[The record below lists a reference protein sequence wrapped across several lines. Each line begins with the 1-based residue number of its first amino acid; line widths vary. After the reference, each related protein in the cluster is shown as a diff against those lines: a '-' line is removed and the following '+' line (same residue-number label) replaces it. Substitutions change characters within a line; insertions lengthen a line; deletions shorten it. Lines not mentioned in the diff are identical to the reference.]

1 MITSI
6 IKSHTQAFYE
16 VIYLFTK
23 HRQLTW
29 EMAKREITDR
39 YTGQILGS
47 IWAILHPLTLILVYV
62 FIFVVVFK
70 IKIGGTTEMPLDYT
84 TYLLSGLI
92 PWLSFQESL
101 SKSSTVIN
109 NHANLVKQV
118 VFPIEILPIKSV
130 VSSLITQLIFLV
142 ILIAY
147 VLISQKFLPLTYFL
161 LPILVFLQSLSMLG
175 VAYILSSIGAY
186 FKDIKDII
194 QVISVVGVYLLP
206 IFYLP
211 QQVPGLFQPILY
223 LNPFSYLIWCYQD
236 ILYYGRFEHPWAWL
250 ILIIISHGIFSSG
263 YLVFRKLKV
272 MFGSVL

>member
-1 MITSI
+1 MFISI

-16 VIYLFTK
+16 FVYLFTK

-39 YTGQILGS
+39 YTGQVLGS
-47 IWAILHPLTLILVYV
+47 IWAILHPLTLILVYI

-70 IKIGGTTEMPLDYT
+70 IKIGGTKEMPLDYT

-130 VSSLITQLIFLV
+130 ISSLITQLIFLV
-142 ILIAY
+142 ILIVY
-147 VLISQKFLPLTYFL
+147 VVISQKFLPLTYFL
-161 LPILVFLQSLSMLG
+161 LPVLLFLQSLSMLG

-211 QQVPGLFQPILY
+211 ESVPGLFRPILY
-223 LNPFSYLIWCYQD
+223 INPFSYLIWCYQD
-236 ILYYGRFEHPWAWL
+236 VLYYGRFEHPWAWL
-250 ILIIISHGIFSSG
+250 VLIIISHGIFTTG